1 MILHLVPLA
10 RPEILTTSTG
20 PEIFH
25 ASDWSP
31 VSATNPAR
39 RGEVLIISAS
49 GLGPTKQRLDPGTPF
64 PAEPLF
70 EVNSP
75 VEVRVN
81 GVESE
86 VTNKIGWPGRAN
98 TYRVDFRVPEDTTPG
113 VGIVQLT
120 AAWIPSSEV
129 RIPIR

>member
-10 RPEILTTSTG
+10 RPEILNTSTG
-20 PEIFH
+20 PAIFH
-25 ASDWSP
+25 ASDFSP

-39 RGEVLIISAS
+39 RGELLIISAS
-49 GLGPTKQRLDPGTPF
+49 GLGPTRQRLDPETPF
-64 PAEPLF
+64 PADSRF

-86 VTNKIGWPGRAN
+86 VINKVGWPGRAN
-98 TYRVDFRVPEDTTPG
+98 IYRVDSAFPKTLR
-113 VGIVQLT
+113 Q
-120 AAWIPSSEV
+120 AWAFCN
-129 RIPIR
+129 